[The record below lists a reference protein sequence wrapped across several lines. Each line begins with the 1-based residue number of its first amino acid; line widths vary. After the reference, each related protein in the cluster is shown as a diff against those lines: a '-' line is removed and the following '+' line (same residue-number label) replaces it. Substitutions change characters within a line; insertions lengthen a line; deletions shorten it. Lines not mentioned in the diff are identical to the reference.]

1 MDFHTSHTAE
11 EVPCH
16 PCLEYVANSE
26 DKLTLLISRRLI
38 TMKKVRKYEPEK
50 KEEYKK
56 ATRDSLVRYN
66 LSYCDLMETVRLKS
80 GNNE

>member
-1 MDFHTSHTAE
+1 MLENSHTEE

-16 PCLEYVANSE
+16 PCLELVANSE

-38 TMKKVRKYEPEK
+38 TMKKVKEYERER

-56 ATRDSLVRYN
+56 QTRESLEKYN
-66 LSYCDLMETVRLKS
+66 LSYCDLMETV
-80 GNNE
+80 